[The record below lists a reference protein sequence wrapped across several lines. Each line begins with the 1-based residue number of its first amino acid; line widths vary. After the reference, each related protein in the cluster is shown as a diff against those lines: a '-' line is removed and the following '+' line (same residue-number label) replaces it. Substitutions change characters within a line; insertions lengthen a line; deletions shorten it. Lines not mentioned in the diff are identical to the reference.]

1 MVKVGVFPSIKLTTT
16 IIIIG
21 AINDQISPS
30 STDNQQ
36 LPRENTGKAIILT
49 CIKRDIYF
57 SNSTI
62 TKILPAVFT
71 LAVVL
76 KVTTESD
83 QNDNGGK
90 SPANQHID
98 HAHVAVSADW
108 SSTGEI
114 ERQSLH
120 HHPGKGG
127 HEQEVDES
135 CHYFTSSLVVEK
147 QQHTA
152 HTKIR

>member
-1 MVKVGVFPSIKLTTT
+1 MV
-16 IIIIG
+16 
-21 AINDQISPS
+21 
-30 STDNQQ
+30 
-36 LPRENTGKAIILT
+36 
-49 CIKRDIYF
+49 
-57 SNSTI
+57 
-62 TKILPAVFT
+62 
-71 LAVVL
+71 
-76 KVTTESD
+76 
-83 QNDNGGK
+83 GG
-90 SPANQHID
+90 ID

-147 QQHTA
+147 T
-152 HTKIR
+152 TYSSYEDKITLSNFKRNED